1 MKIKIYDN
9 GGETFD
15 RFTVVYLTQT
25 YACYYGYLGMSENP
39 FSPQGYCQHGSCT
52 DGPHL
57 GKEIKFEDL
66 PEACQR
72 AVKNDLEELG

>member
-15 RFTVVYLTQT
+15 RYTVIYIGSH
-25 YACYYGYLGMSENP
+25 YNGFYSCLGMSENP
-39 FSPQGYCQHGSCT
+39 FSPQGYGQHGSCT

-57 GKEIKFEDL
+57 GKEIQFEDI

-72 AVKNDLEELG
+72 AVRNDLEEL

>member
-15 RFTVVYLTQT
+15 RYTVVYIGS
-25 YACYYGYLGMSENP
+25 YYNGFYYCLGMSENP
-39 FSPQGYCQHGSCT
+39 FSPLGYCEHGLCT

-57 GKEIKFEDL
+57 GKEIDFEEL
-66 PEACQR
+66 PEYCQIVVR
-72 AVKNDLEELG
+72 DDLEEL

>member
-15 RFTVVYLTQT
+15 RYTVVYLDSNL
-25 YACYYGYLGMSENP
+25 YELFSCLGMSERP
-39 FSPQGYCQHGSCT
+39 YSPLGYCQHGSCT

-57 GKEIKFEDL
+57 GKEIDFEDL
-66 PEACQR
+66 PEECQR
-72 AVKNDLEELG
+72 AVRNDLEELE